1 MVWGESLPE
10 FQPIDANLL
19 QLMGETAKV
28 LSKLLLQ
35 VICNNFDS
43 ALATHLF
50 CQHALDLS
58 KRAMSI
64 SSSTGSYPQ
73 RQTFEVPA
81 TDTWLIWQQLRQ
93 WAVPVW
99 VDPSSQINPVN
110 NPVHKV
116 RLNVVLSSARIAERV
131 QSLIQ
136 S

>member
-1 MVWGESLPE
+1 
-10 FQPIDANLL
+10 
-19 QLMGETAKV
+19 
-28 LSKLLLQ
+28 
-35 VICNNFDS
+35 
-43 ALATHLF
+43 
-50 CQHALDLS
+50 
-58 KRAMSI
+58 MSI

-99 VDPSSQINPVN
+99 VDPSSQSNPVN
-110 NPVHKV
+110 NPVNKV